1 MGYDFY
7 LASRSPRRVQLL
19 REAGYRF
26 DCRPADVEE
35 VARPNESPAQYARRL
50 AQDKAQAAWRR
61 LDPTA
66 AGPVLGADTDVAVD
80 GRILGK
86 PRDRDSA
93 VDMLMQLS
101 ERAHEVHSAV
111 ALVAGERDCW
121 VDGTCTEVHFGR
133 ITRVEAEAYWN
144 SGEPA
149 DKAGA
154 YAIQGLAG
162 RWVREIRGSYSGV
175 VGLPLYETMQLLR
188 RAGIEPGMPRV
199 TAP

>member
-1 MGYDFY
+1 MGHDFY

-35 VARPNESPAQYARRL
+35 LARPGETPADYARRL
-50 AQDKAQAAWRR
+50 ARDKAQAARR
-61 LDPTA
+61 HLDRDDA
-66 AGPVLGADTDVAVD
+66 RPVLGADTDVAVD

-86 PRDRDSA
+86 PLDRASA
-93 VDMLMQLS
+93 VDMLLRLS
-101 ERAHEVHSAV
+101 ERGHEVHSAV
-111 ALVAGERDCW
+111 AIDAGDRHW
-121 VDGTCTEVHFGR
+121 VDSTCTEVHFGR
-133 ITRVEAEAYWN
+133 ITRAEAEAYWD

-188 RAGIEPGMPRV
+188 RVGIEPGMPK
-199 TAP
+199 

>member
-1 MGYDFY
+1 MGYDFH

-35 VARPNESPAQYARRL
+35 VARPGESPAQYARRL
-50 AQDKAQAAWRR
+50 AQDKAQAVLRQLGDGSR
-61 LDPTA
+61 T
-66 AGPVLGADTDVAVD
+66 PVVGADTDVAID
-80 GRILGK
+80 GQILGK
-86 PRDRDSA
+86 PVDRDSA
-93 VDMLMQLS
+93 IDMLLRLS
-101 ERAHEVHSAV
+101 DRGHEVHSAV
-111 ALVAGERDCW
+111 AVASAERHLVDS
-121 VDGTCTEVHFGR
+121 TCTEVHFGR
-133 ITRVEAEAYWN
+133 ITRAEAEAYWDT
-144 SGEPA
+144 GEPA

-188 RAGIEPGMPRV
+188 RFGVEPRSTVPGVP
-199 TAP
+199 A